1 MNPILFETVL
11 LLKTIFL
18 EAAFLQVDF
27 LQTSWA
33 DGDRHSIVGGSI

>member
-1 MNPILFETVL
+1 MNLILFETVL

-27 LQTSWA
+27 LQASWA
-33 DGDRHSIVGGSI
+33 DGDRHSLAGGPI